1 MKYKSL
7 IFSVILV
14 SVTLLA
20 SWTVPT
26 LVQKMTD
33 DSHSYPLMY
42 YSARLKELC
51 VIDFRE
57 HKNSFYDIH
66 GNEYPRAQYD
76 SLLPLLNYRQLAME
90 GQLPDSLEGQAI
102 DVKILR
108 SKQVMFRFRPVDVFS
123 PQPAMGVLLEAM
135 PQRGNLML
143 PGDYFRMDHELT
155 FVDAQS
161 NSVNRQKSE
170 IFTKELIKK
179 GFSFP
184 VKAYW
189 GNPTVRKPYEEGYF
203 CLDSKGA
210 LFHLKMVNGRPFV
223 KDTGIGSQLGIK
235 WFVMSETSDK
245 RFYGYLFGEK
255 GEMGLLESTDEGG
268 YRFLPFDIRPVDITK
283 DEISILGNLLYWT
296 VRVSDAEGMDCYGLD
311 AVTLQ
316 SLSSYHQDRKRV
328 LWDELSEWLF
338 PFRLSPSSETSSFVN
353 LYAGNLSSKGLAV
366 SFFLALLTFFLCRN
380 KVSLYR
386 RILMALCVCGAG
398 LSGIVALLF
407 LPWNK
412 YE

>member
-7 IFSVILV
+7 IFSIILV

-20 SWTVPT
+20 SWTVPA

-135 PQRGNLML
+135 PKRGNLTL
-143 PGDYFRMDHELT
+143 PGDYFRMDRELT

-179 GFSFP
+179 GFNFP

-189 GNPTVRKPYEEGYF
+189 GN
-203 CLDSKGA
+203 
-210 LFHLKMVNGRPFV
+210 
-223 KDTGIGSQLGIK
+223 
-235 WFVMSETSDK
+235 
-245 RFYGYLFGEK
+245 
-255 GEMGLLESTDEGG
+255 
-268 YRFLPFDIRPVDITK
+268 
-283 DEISILGNLLYWT
+283 
-296 VRVSDAEGMDCYGLD
+296 
-311 AVTLQ
+311 LQ
-316 SLSSYHQDRKRV
+316 
-328 LWDELSEWLF
+328 
-338 PFRLSPSSETSSFVN
+338 
-353 LYAGNLSSKGLAV
+353 
-366 SFFLALLTFFLCRN
+366 
-380 KVSLYR
+380 
-386 RILMALCVCGAG
+386 
-398 LSGIVALLF
+398 
-407 LPWNK
+407 
-412 YE
+412 